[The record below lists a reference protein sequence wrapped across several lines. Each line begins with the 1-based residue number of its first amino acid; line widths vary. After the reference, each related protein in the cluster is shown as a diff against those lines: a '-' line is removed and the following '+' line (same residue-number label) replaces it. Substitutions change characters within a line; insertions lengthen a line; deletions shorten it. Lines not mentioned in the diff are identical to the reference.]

1 MENDGKVTIYKVLE
15 NGEKELFE
23 KTDIS
28 IEYLTESDK
37 INMKDGI
44 RVNSKQELNQ
54 LIEDFE

>member
-1 MENDGKVTIYKVLE
+1 MGKRNCLK
-15 NGEKELFE
+15 